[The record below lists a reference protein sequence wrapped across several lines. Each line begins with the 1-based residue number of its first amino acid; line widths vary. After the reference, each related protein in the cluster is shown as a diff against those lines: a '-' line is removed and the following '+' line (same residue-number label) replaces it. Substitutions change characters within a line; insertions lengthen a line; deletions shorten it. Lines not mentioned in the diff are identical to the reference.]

1 MDTRLNIILF
11 FGLLASCSDNQP
23 VKLESFKEAN
33 PIKNAV
39 LRNKIDTV
47 YYTLDSTT
55 FDISSEFTKHIGD
68 TLLLY
73 VYDSLGNIKKTKSY
87 PAFTTNTYYT
97 YDENGDLQYKR
108 IFSDFASEFYFS
120 TFIDTNK
127 RIKYIKEPDPLGTT
141 YISQIYYNENGFPD
155 SLLTYTTL
163 QRRRIK
169 YKEYFKYENGKLI
182 QSNKQ
187 TLKEY
192 VKDAEEGGSILSD
205 TITYKYIN
213 SKLVTI
219 TKTEL
224 YPSKMTTKII
234 DHYDTSERPLYKEFF
249 LTNGYERLKAK
260 INVP

>member
-1 MDTRLNIILF
+1 MDIKLKIILF

-23 VKLESFKEAN
+23 VKVDSFKDAN
-33 PIKNAV
+33 PTKDAV
-39 LRNKIDTV
+39 LHSKIDTV

-55 FDISSEFTKHIGD
+55 FDISSEFAKHIGD

-73 VYDSLGNIKKTKSY
+73 IYDSLGNIKKTISY
-87 PAFTTNTYYT
+87 PAFRTNTYYS

-108 IFSDFASEFYFS
+108 ILSDFLSEFYFS
-120 TFIDTNK
+120 SFIDTNK
-127 RIKYIKEPDPLGTT
+127 RIKYTKEPDPLGST
-141 YISQIYYNENGFPD
+141 YLSQTYYNENGFPD
-155 SLLTYTTL
+155 SLITYTAL

-169 YKEYFKYENGKLI
+169 YKEYFTYENGKLL
-182 QSNKQ
+182 QSSKQ

-192 VKDAEEGGSILSD
+192 IKDAEEGGSILAD

-213 SKLVTI
+213 SKLATI
-219 TKTEL
+219 TKTEF
-224 YPSKMTTKII
+224 YPGKMTIKII
-234 DHYDTSERPLYKEFF
+234 DHYDSNERPLYKEFY